1 MKLTGSLKA
10 RVQNLRVLQRP
21 QRTLSPAPSVL
32 QAQSPCTSTSAQ
44 RTFATSPLA
53 RRAVTSSLSSFNVH
67 DDRDERVVRMLM
79 FGKPGAGKGTLSSR
93 LTKKYDIL
101 SISTGDLL
109 RQHINE
115 GTAVGKEAEAIIARG
130 ELVPDEVMLKI
141 VTSKLDTLQNKVRYS
156 TRTLHLK
163 ALTYHIPQHW
173 ILDGFPR
180 TLNQGLLLDAHLK
193 YVAFCSRVQHQLIL
207 PSAPGNKIPL

>member
-1 MKLTGSLKA
+1 M
-10 RVQNLRVLQRP
+10 
-21 QRTLSPAPSVL
+21 
-32 QAQSPCTSTSAQ
+32 
-44 RTFATSPLA
+44 
-53 RRAVTSSLSSFNVH
+53 H

-115 GTAVGKEAEAIIARG
+115 GTPVGKEAEAIIARG

-141 VTSKLDTLQNKVRYS
+141 VTSKLDTLQNKVRYPS
-156 TRTLHLK
+156 SQLK

-193 YVAFCSRVQHQLIL
+193 YVFFGRVRNI
-207 PSAPGNKIPL
+207 S